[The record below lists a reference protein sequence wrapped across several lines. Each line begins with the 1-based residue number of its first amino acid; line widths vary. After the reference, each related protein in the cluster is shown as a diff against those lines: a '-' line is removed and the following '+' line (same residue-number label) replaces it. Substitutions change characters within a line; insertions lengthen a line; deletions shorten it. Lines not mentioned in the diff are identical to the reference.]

1 MVGACG
7 RGPPLIGIE
16 RGVGVFRR
24 VPESLGELAH
34 AGFVIAIASVLLFLF
49 ATPLIGMFTKD
60 SEIISVGIVQVFLRH
75 LRSG

>member
-1 MVGACG
+1 M
-7 RGPPLIGIE
+7 IGIE